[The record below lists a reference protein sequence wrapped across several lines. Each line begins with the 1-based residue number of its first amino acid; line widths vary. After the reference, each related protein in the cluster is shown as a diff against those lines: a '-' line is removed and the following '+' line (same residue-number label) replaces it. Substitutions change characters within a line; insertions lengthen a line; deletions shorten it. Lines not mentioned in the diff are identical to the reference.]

1 MRAAVGISRT
11 FFQSFGGSGRFM
23 YYVHSNIAHVKRFRR
38 FGKGETLSSRREGPG
53 YVSTTAAPQS
63 VALPKKW
70 NATRA
75 SVSDAGRLQMA
86 FRRNALQSHDSITPS
101 LHRFLAVAH
110 RHRSGKILCHVLARR
125 GGRVVDG
132 SGLENRQGAS
142 PRGFE
147 SHPLRQTELRI
158 CDCRLWI
165 WCLRATKFDV
175 SLANGTYSNFSRT
188 EGSRLAQTPGGDR
201 RSIDSDDVSRR
212 V

>member
-53 YVSTTAAPQS
+53 YVSTTEAAQS

-86 FRRNALQSHDSITPS
+86 FRRNAL
-101 LHRFLAVAH
+101 RF
-110 RHRSGKILCHVLARR
+110 HRSTTLLIHHSTA
-125 GGRVVDG
+125 
-132 SGLENRQGAS
+132 
-142 PRGFE
+142 
-147 SHPLRQTELRI
+147 
-158 CDCRLWI
+158 
-165 WCLRATKFDV
+165 
-175 SLANGTYSNFSRT
+175 
-188 EGSRLAQTPGGDR
+188 
-201 RSIDSDDVSRR
+201 
-212 V
+212 